1 MMAVAIALV
10 VVAVV
15 LFLSVGI
22 GESFWHSDTR
32 RRRAFYR
39 EQGGPSA

>member
-1 MMAVAIALV
+1 MVAVAIALV

-15 LFLSVGI
+15 LFCAVGI
-22 GESFWHSDTR
+22 GESFWRSDTR

-39 EQGGPSA
+39 DNEAPR